1 MRNESLEFL
10 KNILTNPS
18 PSGFEQPV
26 QKIWREY
33 TGAFCD
39 EVRTDLHGNAIGVV
53 NGSGN
58 PRVMFAGHCD
68 EIGFLIRYI
77 DDKGFLSFGP
87 IGGFDETIIPGRRVT
102 IHTAKGPVPGVIG
115 KAPIHLM
122 KPDDRKKGA
131 EINDLWIDI
140 GVKDKK
146 EAEEFVSVGDPAT
159 YQYEMIE
166 LQGSCYTARAF
177 DDRIG
182 SFTVAEALRELAG
195 RRQVKAAVHGV
206 STVQEEI
213 GLRGAHT
220 SAFGIDPMV
229 GIATDVTFATDQ
241 PGVDKKL
248 VGDIKLGDGPVI
260 ARGPNINPRVFELL
274 VETAKKNDIPHQI
287 EGIPRAT
294 GTDAN
299 AIQLTRAG
307 VAAGLVS
314 IPLRYMHTP
323 VETLCLSDVE
333 YTVKLMAAFAEAVT
347 PEMIFIP

>member
-1 MRNESLEFL
+1 MRSESLEFL
-10 KNILTNPS
+10 KNILASPS

-33 TGAFCD
+33 AGSFCD
-39 EVRTDLHGNAIGVV
+39 EVRTDLHGNTIGVV
-53 NGSGN
+53 NKAGG

-87 IGGFDETIIPGRRVT
+87 IGGFDETIIPGRRIT

-115 KAPIHLM
+115 KTPIHLM

-140 GVKDKK
+140 GAKDKK
-146 EAEEFVSVGDPAT
+146 EAEEIVSIGDPAT

-166 LQGSCYTARAF
+166 LRGSCYAARAF

-182 SFTVAEALRELAG
+182 SFAVAEVLRELSE
-195 RRQVKAAVHGV
+195 RKQVRAAVYGV
-206 STVQEEI
+206 STVQEEV

-248 VGDIKLGDGPVI
+248 VGDIKLGGGPVI

-287 EGIPRAT
+287 EGLPRAT

-299 AIQLTRAG
+299 PIQLTRAG

-323 VETLCLSDVE
+323 VETLCLGDVE

-347 PEMIFIP
+347 PEMTFIP

>member
-1 MRNESLEFL
+1 MRSESLEFL
-10 KNILTNPS
+10 KNILSSPS
-18 PSGFEQPV
+18 PSGYEQPV
-26 QKIWREY
+26 QKIWRDY

-39 EVRTDLHGNAIGVV
+39 EVYTDPHGNAIGAV
-53 NGSGN
+53 NKKGS
-58 PRVMFAGHCD
+58 PRIMFAGHCD

-77 DDKGFLSFGP
+77 DEKGFISFGP

-102 IHTAKGPVPGVIG
+102 IHTAKGPVSGVIG
-115 KAPIHLM
+115 KTPIHLM

-140 GVKDKK
+140 GARDKK
-146 EAEEFVSVGDPAT
+146 EAEETVSIGDPVT

-166 LQGSCYTARAF
+166 LLGSRHAARAF
-177 DDRIG
+177 DDRVG
-182 SFTVAEALRELAG
+182 AFAVAETLREVAE
-195 RRQVKAAVHGV
+195 RKQVQAAVYGV
-206 STVQEEI
+206 STVQEEV
-213 GLRGAHT
+213 GLRGART
-220 SAFGIDPMV
+220 STYGIDPLV

-248 VGDIKLGDGPVI
+248 VGDIALGGGPVI
-260 ARGPNINPRVFELL
+260 ARGPNINPRVFDLL

-323 VETLCLSDVE
+323 VETLCLTDVE
-333 YTVKLMAAFAEAVT
+333 YAVKLMAAFAEAVT
-347 PEMIFIP
+347 PDMKFIP